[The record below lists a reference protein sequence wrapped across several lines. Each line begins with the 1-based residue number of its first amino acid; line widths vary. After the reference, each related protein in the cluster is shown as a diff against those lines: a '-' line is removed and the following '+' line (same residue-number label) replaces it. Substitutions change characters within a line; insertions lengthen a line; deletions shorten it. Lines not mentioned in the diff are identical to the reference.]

1 MTGFVNRIERMESLD
16 QGARLIQ
23 KLLSRTIPQQSTRKD
38 LLSGTWLGR
47 PLHPALTDVV
57 IGTWISSALLDHAS
71 GARGNKAADH
81 LLLIGN
87 VSALPT
93 IAAGLSDW
101 AELWGEQQR
110 LGSVHALGNG
120 AALALQVVSHRARRA
135 GRRRAGKLLSLA
147 AVLTAGGS
155 AYLGGHLSFVKGV
168 GVNRTA
174 FEVPPQ
180 EWTPVIADQDLAE
193 DTPTPARAGDIG
205 LLLYRR
211 DQEVYA
217 LSDRCTH
224 RGCALH
230 LGQVNELKVEC
241 PCHGSIFR
249 LTDGAVLKGPATVP
263 APVYDVRR
271 RDGNVEVRRLVAPQ
285 WGRRPAGGAGGSG
298 ISSGGA

>member
-1 MTGFVNRIERMESLD
+1 MAGLVGRIERMESLD
-16 QGARLIQ
+16 PGARLIQ
-23 KLLSRTIPQQSTRKD
+23 KLLSRSIPQQSTRKD

-57 IGTWISSALLDHAS
+57 IGTWISAALLDQTS
-71 GARGNKAADH
+71 GANTNKAADR

-87 VSALPT
+87 VLAVPT

-120 AALALQVVSHRARRA
+120 AAFALQVVSYRARMA
-135 GRRRAGKLLSLA
+135 GRRRAAKVLSLA

-180 EWTPVIADQDLAE
+180 EWTPVIDEGELAE
-193 DTPTPARAGDIG
+193 DTPTLVQAADIG
-205 LLLYRR
+205 LLLYRQ

-230 LGQVNELKVEC
+230 LGQVNDLKVEC

-249 LTDGAVLKGPATVP
+249 LTDGGVLKGPATVP
-263 APVYDVRR
+263 APVYDVRS
-271 RDGNVEVRRLVAPQ
+271 RDGKVEVRRLVAPQ
-285 WGRRPAGGAGGSG
+285 WGRRPAEPGG
-298 ISSGGA
+298 